1 MAELRLEQEVISTA
15 RSYYSKMTV
24 ISGHHTRKF
33 R

>member
-1 MAELRLEQEVISTA
+1 MAELRLGQGIVSTA
-15 RSYYSKMTV
+15 RSCYSKMTV